1 MTQELKKTSPVAE
14 YFGTV
19 WNALKTTVVGMKV
32 TGKYLLSKPVT
43 LQYPEEKP
51 NVAPGY
57 RGIHV
62 YEVERCIACDQCA
75 IACPVDCIY
84 IESIGK
90 GKNAVLTRFEI
101 DYNRCMFCG
110 LCIDPCPT
118 DCIHMGESFDLT
130 RFRSEDCSI
139 DFVALAN
146 QGLQSPTGERVVW
159 LTEPSRG
166 SKAAERPSSP
176 PSGAQTT

>member
-1 MTQELKKTSPVAE
+1 MNNVNPVKE

-19 WNALKTTVVGMKV
+19 WNAVKTTVVGMGI
-32 TGKYLLSKPVT
+32 TGRYFLSKPVT
-43 LQYPEEKP
+43 LQYPDEKP
-51 NVAPGY
+51 AIPAGF

-75 IACPVDCIY
+75 LACPVDCIT

-90 GKNAVLTRFEI
+90 GKNAVLTRYEI

-118 DCIHMGESFDLT
+118 DCLHMGLSYDLT
-130 RFRSEDCSI
+130 RFHSADCII
-139 DFVALAN
+139 DFVELSKN
-146 QGLQSPTGERVVW
+146 GLQSPTGERVVW
-159 LTEPSRG
+159 LSEPGREKSQ
-166 SKAAERPSSP
+166 
-176 PSGAQTT
+176 GAS